1 MGIIKMANKPKDNKA
16 KTPSRSDG
24 GGGGKKSKKKWSK
37 GKTRDKLQ
45 NAVFFDK
52 TTYDKFMKEVPGYK
66 LITPSVVSE
75 RLKIRG
81 SLARLALKELYS
93 KNLIQLVSKHH
104 SQEIYTKFHRE
115 GEPEKEEVKEATK
128 PTKKVK
134 VSKKGKRE
142 TEEDAL
148 LEAEG

>member
-52 TTYDKFMKEVPGYK
+52 TTYDKFMKEVPGHK
-66 LITPSVVSE
+66 FIAPSVVSE

-104 SQEIYTKFHRE
+104 SQEIYTKFHR
-115 GEPEKEEVKEATK
+115 
-128 PTKKVK
+128 K
-134 VSKKGKRE
+134 VSQKRKR
-142 TEEDAL
+142 L
-148 LEAEG
+148 KRPLNLPRKSKFLR